1 MVSLNELRI
10 AYSAA
15 IANGLTIAELA
26 AALNMK
32 ENSLTQRLTGLRKD
46 LKEKGATVNQ
56 VRAIFPPLRRKVSE
70 RTSSRDTF
78 LAELLASVP
87 ARTEVPEAPTESDLW
102 ESQELITA

>member
-26 AALNMK
+26 AALGMK

-87 ARTEVPEAPTESDLW
+87 ARTEVPTEPTNEAPTEQWDLV
-102 ESQELITA
+102 TA